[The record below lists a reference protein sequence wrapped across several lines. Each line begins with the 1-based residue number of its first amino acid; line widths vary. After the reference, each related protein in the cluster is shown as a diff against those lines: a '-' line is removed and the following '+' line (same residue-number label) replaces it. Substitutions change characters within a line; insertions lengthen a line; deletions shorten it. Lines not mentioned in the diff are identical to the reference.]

1 MPLNVSGICARIWFS
16 CAPDTTITS
25 ARSQS
30 APKCP
35 SCSGSIRVLLG
46 VRVSSRSKK
55 KYRSILRD
63 LRFPIARGCIHIV
76 GYSAL
81 RCRGESERECLA
93 LRLRGAARK
102 PRFEL
107 LYLRGARERE
117 APALPRSAQKC
128 RPSDIGLL
136 KHFGFGLIVSDCLL
150 ERIECH
156 VHEIN
161 RAHID
166 AVELAVVLSGD
177 TKERRIDLTRERY
190 DAMSHDRRPH
200 EVGNIAAGDACAPE
214 ILGSTL

>member
-16 CAPDTTITS
+16 SAPDTTITS

-46 VRVSSRSKK
+46 V
-55 KYRSILRD
+55 
-63 LRFPIARGCIHIV
+63 
-76 GYSAL
+76 
-81 RCRGESERECLA
+81 
-93 LRLRGAARK
+93 
-102 PRFEL
+102 
-107 LYLRGARERE
+107 RERE

-177 TKERRIDLTRERY
+177 TKERRIDLTRHRY
-190 DAMSHDRRPH
+190 DTISHDRRPH